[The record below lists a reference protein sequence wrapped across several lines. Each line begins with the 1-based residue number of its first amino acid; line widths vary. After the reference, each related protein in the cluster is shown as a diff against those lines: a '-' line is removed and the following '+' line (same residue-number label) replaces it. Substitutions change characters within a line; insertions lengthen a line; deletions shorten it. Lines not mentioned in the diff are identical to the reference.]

1 MSEPTV
7 ALFGKMLA
15 FSRLKINDTNFD
27 NIKTALA
34 DIGGSIKRVPVV
46 LEVDDKVDGLAELD
60 LSKLIDLLWDNNLS
74 VMGVVDGK
82 LNKRAESLK
91 LSIFPADGTR
101 ITRLDTKRPPKVAEK
116 EDKKDETDSD
126 DDIITLDA
134 GDAIDDKKDE
144 KIVDE
149 GVAVAANEGNLPKAD
164 EKAADVASMIHETM
178 VRSGQA
184 IHYMGGDLVVLNHI
198 NNGAEVATDGS
209 LHIYGKGQG
218 RLVAGATGD
227 TNARIFCQ
235 NFDPSLVSVAGMYC
249 LKDDIPA
256 EMIGKAVQVCYSAEK
271 GLVFYLMKP

>member
-1 MSEPTV
+1 MSESTV

-15 FSRLKINDTNFD
+15 FSRLKLNSANLDE
-27 NIKTALA
+27 IKKGLA
-34 DIGGSIKRVPVV
+34 DIGGSVKRVPVV
-46 LEVDDKVDGLAELD
+46 LEVDSEADGLAQLELP
-60 LSKLIDLLWDNNLS
+60 KLIDLLWEHNIS

-82 LNKRAESLK
+82 LNQRAESLK

-101 ITRLDTKRPPKVAEK
+101 ITRLDSKNRGQPKTDEKPDNAEK
-116 EDKKDETDSD
+116 TDNADEPKKD
-126 DDIITLDA
+126 
-134 GDAIDDKKDE
+134 DE
-144 KIVDE
+144 KLTDE
-149 GVAVAANEGNLPKAD
+149 GVAVTANEGNLPKTD
-164 EKAADVASMIHETM
+164 DKPINDITSMIHETM

-184 IHYMGGDLVVLNHI
+184 IHYMGGDLVVVNHV

-227 TNARIFCQ
+227 THARIFCQ

-249 LKDDIPA
+249 LKDDIPT

>member
-1 MSEPTV
+1 MSESV
-7 ALFGKMLA
+7 VGLFGKMLA
-15 FSRLKINDTNFD
+15 FSRLKLSSTNFD
-27 NIKTALA
+27 EIKSALA
-34 DIGGSIKRVPVV
+34 ELSHSKRVPVI
-46 LEVDDKVDGLAELD
+46 LEVDNELAGIAELD
-60 LSKLIDLLWDNNLS
+60 LAKLIELLWEHNLS

-101 ITRLDTKRPPKVAEK
+101 ITRLDGLKRLAKTEKSTKADNND
-116 EDKKDETDSD
+116 DKIETP
-126 DDIITLDA
+126 T
-134 GDAIDDKKDE
+134 DDKKDE

-149 GVAVAANEGNLPKAD
+149 GVAVAASEGNLPKAD
-164 EKAADVASMIHETM
+164 DKPISEFSSMIHETM

-184 IHYMGGDLVVLNHI
+184 IHYMGGDLIVLNHI

-227 TNARIFCQ
+227 THARIFCQ

-249 LKDDIPA
+249 LKDDIPS

>member
-1 MSEPTV
+1 MSESAV
-7 ALFGKMLA
+7 ALYGKMLA
-15 FSRLKINDTNFD
+15 FSRLKLN
-27 NIKTALA
+27 TAKLDEVKKGLA
-34 DIGGSIKRVPVV
+34 EIGSGSKRVPVI
-46 LEVDDKVDGLAELD
+46 LEIDGEADGLTELD
-60 LSKLIDLLWDNNLS
+60 LSKLIELLWDNNLS

-82 LNKRAESLK
+82 LNKRAEQLK

-101 ITRLDTKRPPKVAEK
+101 ITRLDGLKRLAKA
-116 EDKKDETDSD
+116 DKNDKSKSD
-126 DDIITLDA
+126 VSDKSDTPTT
-134 GDAIDDKKDE
+134 DDKKDE
-144 KIVDE
+144 SIIDE
-149 GVAVAANEGNLPKAD
+149 GVAVPANEGNLPKTD
-164 EKAADVASMIHETM
+164 DKPVSEFSSMIHETM

-227 TNARIFCQ
+227 THARIFCQ

-249 LKDDIPA
+249 LKEDIPT

>member
-1 MSEPTV
+1 MSESAV
-7 ALFGKMLA
+7 ALYGKMLA
-15 FSRLKINDTNFD
+15 FSRLKLN
-27 NIKTALA
+27 TAKLDEVKKGLA
-34 DIGGSIKRVPVV
+34 EIGSGSKRVPVI
-46 LEVDDKVDGLAELD
+46 LEIDGEADGLAELD
-60 LSKLIDLLWDNNLS
+60 LSKLIELLWDNNLS

-82 LNKRAESLK
+82 LNKRAEQLK

-101 ITRLDTKRPPKVAEK
+101 ITRLDSKNRGKPKTDT
-116 EDKKDETDSD
+116 EDKQDDS
-126 DDIITLDA
+126 
-134 GDAIDDKKDE
+134 KDE
-144 KIVDE
+144 KTVLEE
-149 GVAVAANEGNLPKAD
+149 GVAVSANEGNLPKKD
-164 EKAADVASMIHETM
+164 EKTVNDITSMIHENM

-184 IHYMGGDLVVLNHI
+184 IHYMGGDLVVVNHV

-227 TNARIFCQ
+227 THARIFCQ

-249 LKDDIPA
+249 LKEDIPT

>member
-15 FSRLKINDTNFD
+15 FSRLKINDTSFEK
-27 NIKTALA
+27 IKTALT

-46 LEVDDKVDGLAELD
+46 LELDDKADGLAELD
-60 LSKLIDLLWDNNLS
+60 LQALIDLLWENNLS

-91 LSIFPADGTR
+91 LSIFPADGTK
-101 ITRLDTKRPPKVAEK
+101 ITRLDTKRPKKMVEKDSEKDDKK
-116 EDKKDETDSD
+116 EDE
-126 DDIITLDA
+126 DDIITLDPSSE
-134 GDAIDDKKDE
+134 IIERDE

-149 GVAVAANEGNLPKAD
+149 GVAVVANEGNLPKVDDKIA
-164 EKAADVASMIHETM
+164 EVASMIHETM